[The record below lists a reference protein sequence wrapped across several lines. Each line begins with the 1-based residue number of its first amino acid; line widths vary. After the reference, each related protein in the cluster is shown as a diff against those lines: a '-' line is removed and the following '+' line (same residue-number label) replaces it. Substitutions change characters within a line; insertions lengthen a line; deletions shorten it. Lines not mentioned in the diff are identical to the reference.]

1 MPPTTA
7 RLRLHPRLTAGVS
20 TATFARESDGV
31 VLGHAVR
38 RCRRDGRTVWHVT
51 DHRTPPFVVE
61 QQRSDAGPGWLLTR
75 PDGVPFARIAV
86 ARGEPLDLTVL
97 DGGVRVL
104 HLHEDG
110 TLSAGVDGHRL
121 GRIDLAAAVSGDAGG
136 AVLELPAGA
145 GHTLRAAFLTIP
157 LCVLPDDHEEHAASP
172 R

>member
-1 MPPTTA
+1 MTVTTA

-38 RCRRDGRTVWHVT
+38 RCRADGRTVWHVT
-51 DHRTPPFVVE
+51 DDRTPPFVVE

-86 ARGEPLDLTVL
+86 ASSEPLDLTVI

-104 HLHEDG
+104 RLHADG
-110 TLSAGVDGHRL
+110 TLSAGGHGDRL
-121 GRIDLAAAVSGDAGG
+121 GRLDLEAAVSGDVGG
-136 AVLELPAGA
+136 AVLELPTGA
-145 GHTLRAAFLTIP
+145 DHTLRAAFLTIP
-157 LCVLPDDHEEHAASP
+157 LCVLPDHHEEPAPS
-172 R
+172 RR